1 MDNKQF
7 EKMAFKV
14 KLKRWLITILIVI
27 ITVPVMLGIGYKF
40 TQSLAGHQTQ
50 LLNNKM
56 ETVQEIAA
64 PNIQISDQALDDSSF
79 WGGKVVSHQ
88 YKEIDGY
95 RISWST
101 AEGQYNWAFNWLSN
115 NGLID
120 TTRTAAY
127 TRLTQQKVPMFY
139 NNQVTNPNIRKATEL
154 PAVAKM
160 KGYVAEV
167 ALTFNQPLS
176 YQQIQSRLPKN
187 LHANWYWLGVSG
199 KADPTLEENHF
210 LGIQSIEKGGQ
221 LTNSDYQTFNSYL
234 KKSDL
239 GTYNNFSLTDYA
251 HQYAKQHR
259 TLKQAKFAG
268 VIVTGKSENF
278 KALRNRSWITESSV
292 GATIK
297 RVPYIK
303 PTY

>member
-1 MDNKQF
+1 
-7 EKMAFKV
+7 MAFKV

-27 ITVPVMLGIGYKF
+27 ITVPIMFGIGYKF

-50 LLNNKM
+50 LLSNKM

-95 RISWST
+95 HIPWST
-101 AEGQYNWAFNWLSN
+101 IVGQYNWSFNSIPTTS
-115 NGLID
+115 LID
-120 TTRTAAY
+120 TTPTAAY
-127 TRLTQQKVPMFY
+127 TRLTQQKIPLFY
-139 NNQVTNPNIRKATEL
+139 NNNVAKPNVKKAFEL

-160 KGYVAEV
+160 TGYVAEV
-167 ALTFNQPLS
+167 AITFKKPLT
-176 YQQIQSRLPKN
+176 YQQIQARLPHN
-187 LHANWYWLGVSG
+187 LRAAWYWIGVSG
-199 KADPTLEENHF
+199 KADPTFEQNNF
-210 LGIQSIEKGGQ
+210 LGIQSGLPAGK
-221 LTNSDYQTFNSYL
+221 LSSLDYRYFQKSL
-234 KKSDL
+234 KKVSASTL
-239 GTYNNFSLTDYA
+239 HSYNNFSLSGYA
-251 HQYAKQHR
+251 HKYAKQHP